1 MRTSKCRCGPVVRP
15 VLPTADRFA
24 ALDHTAG
31 LDAHPRQAGIAG
43 GQAIAM
49 VNADHVAEI
58 ALIGRGKHHPVGG
71 CDHRRAGFGIEG
83 YSLVHRPLA
92 ESGVAAM
99 TERRAEQSLPDQRS
113 SVSGVP

>member
-1 MRTSKCRCGPVVRP
+1 
-15 VLPTADRFA
+15 
-24 ALDHTAG
+24 
-31 LDAHPRQAGIAG
+31 
-43 GQAIAM
+43 M
-49 VNADHVAEI
+49 VNTDHVAEI
-58 ALIGRGKHHPVGG
+58 ALIGRGKRHPVGG

-92 ESGVAAM
+92 GSGVAAM